1 MNSKTNYE
9 EYKQLLTSALEKQSE
24 EIVFRKQLKNN
35 QVYLDSICLKNK
47 SVSPVVYFESYFEN
61 FKSGTSIEEIAN
73 QIIDVLH
80 SSQTGFIER
89 ETKNLLNYEE
99 IKNKIFPTL
108 INYSQNEDYLKR
120 VPHRKFLDLAI
131 VYKIIFSDE
140 RHSNFSLPINSCV
153 MKDWNVTEDDLYRIS
168 IENTKKENE
177 YTVLTVYEAIMNML
191 LSADEPNESI
201 DVTDANDFELML
213 TVADKSGFLGSSV
226 LLFPEVIKEA
236 IEEYCPNSTKLLILP
251 SSTKEVILIPYPE
264 DNTSILE
271 LWEMV
276 KSVNETSVAPQEI
289 LSNENIYIYE
299 KDSNI
304 VRIFE
309 KSEVM

>member
-1 MNSKTNYE
+1 
-9 EYKQLLTSALEKQSE
+9 
-24 EIVFRKQLKNN
+24 
-35 QVYLDSICLKNK
+35 
-47 SVSPVVYFESYFEN
+47 
-61 FKSGTSIEEIAN
+61 
-73 QIIDVLH
+73 
-80 SSQTGFIER
+80 
-89 ETKNLLNYEE
+89 
-99 IKNKIFPTL
+99 
-108 INYSQNEDYLKR
+108 
-120 VPHRKFLDLAI
+120 
-131 VYKIIFSDE
+131 
-140 RHSNFSLPINSCV
+140 

-201 DVTDANDFELML
+201 DITDANDFELML

-299 KDSNI
+299 KDSHTI
-304 VRIFE
+304 RIFE
-309 KSEVM
+309 KSEVV